1 MYIGTLL
8 LSTKTHIYASVKHRL
23 FCFCTLQVL
32 LKVDGKANKLHVT
45 SGTVLGSSYA
55 YRQDTYR
62 VWVGD
67 FPYMQKEWHNI
78 GTFKT
83 YIFKTNYITK
93 R

>member
-1 MYIGTLL
+1 MYIGT

-55 YRQDTYR
+55 YRQDTY
-62 VWVGD
+62 
-67 FPYMQKEWHNI
+67 KEFGLVTSHI
-78 GTFKT
+78 CKKSGT
-83 YIFKTNYITK
+83 I
-93 R
+93 